1 MRKIAVTQQWCKLAF
16 KEQVLFLKSQSKLFL
31 FKSIIS
37 TFKGLMKSVGE
48 QIPPCGI
55 DAFHIGVLDCDGF
68 FVHKR
73 EGPLGALWLI
83 ICMISFTTLEC
94 RLFKHHTLFFA
105 FYFVIQEYH
114 LIFLHILWWQQF
126 SSLNCMLN
134 GGGGWDTEDKALE
147 VSVLPLVLSPS
158 WNNRQKVRVSP
169 PGYEKKRQ
177 CISRAFVPLTYMGF
191 SHRYCWFIVPRPSM
205 GHKLLE

>member
-37 TFKGLMKSVGE
+37 TFKGLMKRVGE

-68 FVHKR
+68 FVPKR

-83 ICMISFTTLEC
+83 ICMVSFTTSEC
-94 RLFKHHTLFFA
+94 RLFKHHTLLKLPCTLSYRNIIRFFA
-105 FYFVIQEYH
+105 YTLVTTILKFK
-114 LIFLHILWWQQF
+114 LHVEWGWGLGHWRQGSRGQCLTAGAFTILEQQAEGQ
-126 SSLNCMLN
+126 SIPTRI
-134 GGGGWDTEDKALE
+134 WKEKA
-147 VSVLPLVLSPS
+147 
-158 WNNRQKVRVSP
+158 
-169 PGYEKKRQ
+169 
-177 CISRAFVPLTYMGF
+177 M
-191 SHRYCWFIVPRPSM
+191 H
-205 GHKLLE
+205 

>member
-1 MRKIAVTQQWCKLAF
+1 MRKIAVTQQRCKLAF

-55 DAFHIGVLDCDGF
+55 DAFHIGV
-68 FVHKR
+68 
-73 EGPLGALWLI
+73 
-83 ICMISFTTLEC
+83 
-94 RLFKHHTLFFA
+94 LFKHHTLFFA

-191 SHRYCWFIVPRPSM
+191 SHWYCWFIVPRPSM